1 MTIKTTIDT
10 ARGEVRFTSETDYL
24 AVHLDR
30 LSAANQRYAALHGI
44 KQRVGDAGA
53 LGFDKELGRYATED
67 EKFTAM
73 RRIADHL
80 QSGAEDWE
88 VRTAG
93 EPKGGMLFT
102 ALTRAYPGKT
112 ADELRA
118 FIKARSKAE
127 QAALLASAALKP
139 HVDAIRAEAGKGVD
153 TDILLAGL

>member
-1 MTIKTTIDT
+1 MTIKTTIDA

-30 LSAANQRYAALHGI
+30 LSQANQRYAALHGI
-44 KQRVGDAGA
+44 KQRVGDAAA
-53 LGFDKELGRYATED
+53 LSRDTETGLPATESA
-67 EKFTAM
+67 KFEAM
-73 RRIADHL
+73 RRVADHL
-80 QSGAEDWE
+80 QSGSEEWDL
-88 VRTAG
+88 RTAG

-102 ALTRAYPGKT
+102 ALQRAYPAKS
-112 ADELRA
+112 ADDLRA

-153 TDILLAGL
+153 AEAILAGL